1 MPGGAGRGAGG
12 RGVKKAIYTGL
23 RRIAEM
29 ETVGQPVVAYRTDR
43 NGCRVLDPRST
54 RGMYQWMK
62 RRVSK

>member
-1 MPGGAGRGAGG
+1 M
-12 RGVKKAIYTGL
+12 KKAIYTGL

-29 ETVGQPVVAYRTDR
+29 ETVGMPPRAYKTDR
-43 NGCRVLDPRST
+43 NGCLVLDPRST